1 MARLSAELQESRTEI
16 SVGATAL
23 ENAHEHARILGT
35 QLAELRCSSPPSG
48 PFLPPIP
55 PPLPTLLDSFWP
67 LAWLRF
73 HLTTHVTR
81 TTLGRENLEVKET
94 EYKRMWSTEEER
106 IKNLSDEARRQVEGV
121 RARLIGGLERIDL
134 SNRSMIEASQT
145 LQSIDKDL
153 DTLFGEGALATTSA
167 GLSDWA

>member
-1 MARLSAELQESRTEI
+1 MSYYPHQAGGEAMMHSRVNPEQMMARLSAELQESRMEI
-16 SVGATAL
+16 SMGANAL
-23 ENAHEHARILGT
+23 ENAHEHVRILGT
-35 QLAELRCSSPPSG
+35 QLAELR
-48 PFLPPIP
+48 
-55 PPLPTLLDSFWP
+55 
-67 LAWLRF
+67 
-73 HLTTHVTR
+73 
-81 TTLGRENLEVKET
+81 ENLEVKEI

-153 DTLFGEGALATTSA
+153 DTLFGEGAPATTGA

>member
-1 MARLSAELQESRTEI
+1 M
-16 SVGATAL
+16 
-23 ENAHEHARILGT
+23 
-35 QLAELRCSSPPSG
+35 
-48 PFLPPIP
+48 
-55 PPLPTLLDSFWP
+55 
-67 LAWLRF
+67 
-73 HLTTHVTR
+73 
-81 TTLGRENLEVKET
+81 

-153 DTLFGEGALATTSA
+153 DTLFGEGAPATTGV